1 VIDPGFVDANN
12 QRPRIG
18 FDGRFINDR
27 YHGIGRYAFRL
38 LESLI
43 AASPEFTF
51 VVFRGNEPDT
61 RFDWN
66 TLAAWSNVEFQSG
79 PRSLYWPHEQL
90 LWPWILHKNKIDLFH
105 SPYFVAPVFATQ
117 PSIITVHDLIFD
129 RYPNYMPL
137 SWSRPYYRLLMKI
150 STRQAVRIVAVSR
163 ATAHDL
169 KNFYPDTKHKVEI
182 IHEGVEPA
190 FRRLSALNQ
199 SSNLRDRFDL
209 KNPYILTV
217 GARRPHKNSVNL
229 VKAFASLSPD
239 FDHDLVFAGPADNR
253 FPDEAR
259 DSAARLGVQERVHFL
274 DWVPEEDL
282 PALYNQADLVV
293 LPSLIEGFGL
303 PALEAM
309 SCGTPVLAADNT
321 SFPEVIGSAG
331 LLVDPYN
338 VDMIRS
344 SIARLLTDP
353 ALRQS
358 MSLAGIRRAAH
369 FTWDTAALRISRL
382 YQSVLQEAQIQISHL
397 EFPGS

>member
-1 VIDPGFVDANN
+1 MIDPGFVDANN
-12 QRPRIG
+12 HRPRIG
-18 FDGRFINDR
+18 FDARYISDR

-51 VVFRGNEPDT
+51 VIFRGNEPDS

-66 TLAAWSNVEFQSG
+66 PLAAWSNVEFQSG
-79 PRSLYWPHEQL
+79 PGSLYWPHEQL
-90 LWPWILHKNKIDLFH
+90 IWLWLLHKNQIDLFH
-105 SPYFVAPVFATQ
+105 SPYFVAPLFATQ

-129 RYPNYMPL
+129 RYPNYMPM
-137 SWSRPYYRLLMKI
+137 SWSRPYYRLLMKF

-169 KNFYPDTKHKVEI
+169 QDFYPDLEHKIEI
-182 IHEGVEPA
+182 IPEGVETA
-190 FRRLSALNQ
+190 FRPLDALKQ
-199 SSNLRDRFDL
+199 SNKLRDRYDL
-209 KNPYILTV
+209 KDPYILTV

-229 VKAFASLSPD
+229 IKAFAGLYTD
-239 FDHDLVFAGPADNR
+239 YDHDLVFAGPSDHR
-253 FPDEAR
+253 FPDDSR
-259 DSAARLGVQERVHFL
+259 DVVARLGVQARVHFL

-309 SCGTPVLAADNT
+309 SCGTPVLAADNS

-338 VDMIRS
+338 IDMLRS
-344 SIARLLTDP
+344 SMARILADP
-353 ALRQS
+353 SLRQS
-358 MSLAGIRRAAH
+358 MSMAGIRRAAH
-369 FTWDTAALRISRL
+369 FSWDTAALRISQL
-382 YQSVLQEAQIQISHL
+382 YRSVLQEAHIQISNL
-397 EFPGS
+397 GLPGS